1 MRLEPIPKSR
11 QPLEKVRFDILKAD
25 LNQHSAKMDE
35 IIQAVRGEFGLEYQG
50 ELQSQ
55 DEDKISMRF
64 IRN

>member
-1 MRLEPIPKSR
+1 
-11 QPLEKVRFDILKAD
+11 
-25 LNQHSAKMDE
+25 MDE